1 MSWYKTGD
9 EGAEH
14 AKQEDERRQAQF
26 SDKVQRFWLAPDK
39 STKILFLDSK
49 GFYFREHQLNINN
62 SWLNWE
68 TCISDIGEDDC
79 PICESGYK
87 YSYVCAF
94 SIIDLSKYK
103 DKRGNMVTARK
114 KLLILK
120 STARNKILKRKE
132 KLENDLT
139 GCVFEVT
146 RYNEKEANTG
156 EDFEFLRRV
165 DLEEAKELCPQG
177 EDAKDF
183 ITPYNY
189 MELFK
194 PKSAEELRKVI
205 GAAPPVGAEDAP
217 RSRSQASNESNGE
230 RKEAKSLKDLI

>member
-1 MSWYKTGD
+1 MAWYKTGD
-9 EGAEH
+9 EGAES
-14 AKQEDERRQAQF
+14 AKQEDDRRQAQF
-26 SDKVQRFWLAPDK
+26 SGKAQRFWLAPDK
-39 STKILFLDSK
+39 STKILFLDTK
-49 GFYFREHQLNINN
+49 GFYFREHQLNLNG

-68 TCISDIGEDDC
+68 TCISDIGEEDC
-79 PICESGYK
+79 PICEAGFK

-94 SIIDLSKYK
+94 TIIDLSKYK
-103 DKRGNMVTARK
+103 DKKGNLVTARK
-114 KLLILK
+114 KLIMFK
-120 STARNKILKRKE
+120 SNARNKILKRKE

-165 DLEEAKELCPQG
+165 DLEEAKEFCPDG
-177 EDAKDF
+177 DKPDEF
-183 ITPYNY
+183 IQAYDY
-189 MELFK
+189 MKLFE
-194 PKSAEELRKVI
+194 PKSAAELRKVI

-217 RSRSQASNESNGE
+217 SSKKAAEGGD